1 MCIYLSMKEIL
12 IKIKN
17 YLKKTMLFT
26 TSYSIN
32 AFLPPLSNKEEDY
45 YINEYLNGN
54 KEARNKLIEH
64 NLRLVAHIVKK
75 YENKNISSDDLISI
89 GTIGLIKGIDSYKK
103 DKGVKLTTYAAKC
116 AENEILMY
124 FRSNK
129 KYSNT
134 ISLND
139 VIAKDKDGGNITLMD
154 VLEEK
159 SISIENDTERKEDIK
174 YLFKYLDV
182 LNERELKIIKMRYG
196 ILGENE
202 KTQKE
207 IAKMLHISR
216 SYVSRIE
223 KRALIKMLR
232 EFIKN
237 ENV

>member
-1 MCIYLSMKEIL
+1 
-12 IKIKN
+12 
-17 YLKKTMLFT
+17 MLFT

-32 AFLPPLSNKEEDY
+32 VFAPPLSAKEEDY
-45 YINEYLNGN
+45 YIEKLLKGDKN
-54 KEARNKLIEH
+54 ARNKLIEH

-75 YENKNISSDDLISI
+75 YETNTTSSDDLISI
-89 GTIGLIKGIDSYKK
+89 GTIGLIKGIDSYNKNR
-103 DKGVKLTTYAAKC
+103 GVKLTTYAAKC

-129 KYSNT
+129 KYNNT

-139 VIAKDKDGGNITLMD
+139 IIAHDKDGGDIALID
-154 VLEEK
+154 ILEENTEN
-159 SISIENDTERKEDIK
+159 IDNSIEYKDNIKHLSK
-174 YLFKYLDV
+174 YLNV
-182 LNERELKIIKMRYG
+182 LNSRELKIIKMRYG
-196 ILGENE
+196 LLNEEE

-207 IAKMLHISR
+207 ISKLLHISR

-237 ENV
+237 GNV